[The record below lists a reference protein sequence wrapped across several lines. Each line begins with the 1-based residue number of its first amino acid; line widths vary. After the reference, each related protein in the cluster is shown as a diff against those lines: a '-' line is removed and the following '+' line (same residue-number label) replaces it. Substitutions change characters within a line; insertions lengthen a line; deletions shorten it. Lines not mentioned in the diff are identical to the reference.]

1 MAVYSTSTSVES
13 DTTLV
18 TEDAYGGTVPTY
30 PSSTTWPADPAGMF
44 PDTIRFQT
52 TVDRYEW
59 VVQPTWSRRQMPTEA
74 DLDTYWSEAQR
85 RMRLAGHKIFNN
97 TTERDT
103 IVTSPVD
110 GEMVYIENTGQ
121 ILVWTGATW
130 RSIRKLNGTEFVLDS
145 SSLDGSH
152 ILV

>member
-1 MAVYSTSTSVES
+1 MSVYAASSSVATSTSLA
-13 DTTLV
+13 TF
-18 TEDAYGGTVPTY
+18 DAYGGTVPTY

-44 PDTIRFQT
+44 PDTVRLQT
-52 TVDRYEW
+52 TALRYEW
-59 VVQPTWSRRQMPTEA
+59 LTQPTWTRRQMPTEA
-74 DLDTYWSEAQR
+74 DLDTYWSETQN
-85 RMRLAGHKIFNN
+85 RLRAAGHKIFNN